1 MFNKKDTAPEAT
13 TTATPAPTPTSVQAS
28 PPQPQAAQPQS
39 QQPKRPAA
47 TRAAPSIISADLVVT
62 GTLSSSGDIQLDG
75 RVEGDVHSAG
85 LMIGEKATIQ
95 GEVMADEVTVRGRVE
110 GSIRARK
117 ILLCSTCHVEGN
129 ILHEAFA
136 VEAGAFF
143 EGNCRHS
150 DNPLADEGR
159 RAPAYERKSVVSPSL
174 SPPPVT
180 TPANGGPA
188 IAAKALDGGR
198 STGAVPKSV

>member
-1 MFNKKDTAPEAT
+1 MFNKKDASPEISPV
-13 TTATPAPTPTSVQAS
+13 TPAPAS
-28 PPQPQAAQPQS
+28 GAVAAPV
-39 QQPKRPAA
+39 QQPPKPRPAA
-47 TRAAPSIISADLVVT
+47 GARMTPSVISADLVVT
-62 GTLSSSGDIQLDG
+62 GTLSSTGDMQVDG

-85 LMIGEKATIQ
+85 LVIGEKAVIQ
-95 GEVMADEVTVRGRVE
+95 GEVLADEVTVRGRVE

-150 DNPLADEGR
+150 DNPLAEENAR
-159 RAPAYERKSVVSPSL
+159 RNPAYERKNA
-174 SPPPVT
+174 PPISST
-180 TPANGGPA
+180 SGTSSNGGSA
-188 IAAKALDGGR
+188 IAAKSLE
-198 STGAVPKSV
+198 STRPTGVVSTSA